1 MAVFGAGAE
10 APVLEI
16 AAVAVVRGVMREQLA
31 GFGDNI
37 DVVAASAFER
47 AVERAVCH
55 IHAAVAVIVFFGAP
69 TVLNGTA
76 DENVTEGE
84 RDPPVVAELKR
95 VHADVEGLGSAPGK
109 PSVDDSA
116 PGAVVVFA
124 PAQFA
129 ETFQQRVVVAPDG
142 SGRVMRRAGDI
153 GIGVRD
159 EGVVAGIER
168 VVDGR
173 GFRRQIPGVLIVF

>member
-10 APVLEI
+10 APVFKI
-16 AAVAVVRGVMREQLA
+16 AAVSEVRGVMREQLA
-31 GFGDNI
+31 GFGDDI

-47 AVERAVCH
+47 AIERAVRH
-55 IHAAVAVIVFFGAP
+55 IHAAVAVVVLLGAP
-69 TVLNGTA
+69 TVLNGAA
-76 DENVTEGE
+76 DKNVTEGE
-84 RDPPVVAELKR
+84 RDPSVVAELKR

-129 ETFQQRVVVAPDG
+129 ETLHQRVVVAPDRC
-142 SGRVMRRAGDI
+142 GRVMR
-153 GIGVRD
+153 
-159 EGVVAGIER
+159 
-168 VVDGR
+168 
-173 GFRRQIPGVLIVF
+173 

>member
-1 MAVFGAGAE
+1 M
-10 APVLEI
+10 
-16 AAVAVVRGVMREQLA
+16 
-31 GFGDNI
+31 
-37 DVVAASAFER
+37 
-47 AVERAVCH
+47 
-55 IHAAVAVIVFFGAP
+55 
-69 TVLNGTA
+69 LNGAA

-109 PSVDDSA
+109 LSVDNSA

-129 ETFQQRVVVAPDG
+129 ETLQQRVVVTPDG
-142 SGRVMRRAGDI
+142 CGGVMRRAGDI
-153 GIGVRD
+153 GVGVRD

-168 VVDGR
+168 VVNGR